1 MYRPGTTG
9 LVDLA
14 YKIKLPTYLPL
25 CVCTENLQCFLYSP
39 LVWLTTRVLSIAI
52 SISVVRAVERRYNK
66 KVENA
71 LLTLTCLPSGSVEV
85 AQYNHEETINGIT
98 SPFIRLSNSDRAVN
112 CFHDDSDPT
121 INGITSPFIRL
132 SNSDRAVNC
141 FHDDS
146 DPTVQQEVHQHRLC
160 SLVADSLSGHSDE
173 TRYSLVSLKKTNYTP
188 PSPPKQN
195 KNKQK
200 TYALM

>member
-1 MYRPGTTG
+1 MS
-9 LVDLA
+9 VQ
-14 YKIKLPTYLPL
+14 KTYSASYIL
-25 CVCTENLQCFLYSP
+25 P
-39 LVWLTTRVLSIAI
+39 LVWLTTRVLPIAI
-52 SISVVRAVERRYNK
+52 SISVVGAVERRYNK
-66 KVENA
+66 KAENA

-98 SPFIRLSNSDRAVN
+98 SPFIRLSNSDR
-112 CFHDDSDPT
+112 T
-121 INGITSPFIRL
+121 
-132 SNSDRAVNC
+132 VNC

-188 PSPPKQN
+188 PSPPKKQQ
-195 KNKQK
+195 KNNNNTSVDLFSRK
-200 TYALM
+200 LV

>member
-1 MYRPGTTG
+1 MYRHGTTG

-39 LVWLTTRVLSIAI
+39 LVWLTTRVLPIAI

-66 KVENA
+66 KIENA

-85 AQYNHEETINGIT
+85 AQYNYEE
-98 SPFIRLSNSDRAVN
+98 
-112 CFHDDSDPT
+112 T

-173 TRYSLVSLKKTNYTP
+173 TRYSLVSLKKTNYTH

-200 TYALM
+200 TCALMWGISHFR